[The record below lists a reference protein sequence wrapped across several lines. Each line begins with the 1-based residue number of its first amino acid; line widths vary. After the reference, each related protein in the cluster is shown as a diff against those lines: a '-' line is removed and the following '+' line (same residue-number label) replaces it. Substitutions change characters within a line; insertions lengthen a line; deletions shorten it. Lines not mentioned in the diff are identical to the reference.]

1 MNAELT
7 VEEYI
12 KI

>member
-7 VEEYI
+7 VEEYM